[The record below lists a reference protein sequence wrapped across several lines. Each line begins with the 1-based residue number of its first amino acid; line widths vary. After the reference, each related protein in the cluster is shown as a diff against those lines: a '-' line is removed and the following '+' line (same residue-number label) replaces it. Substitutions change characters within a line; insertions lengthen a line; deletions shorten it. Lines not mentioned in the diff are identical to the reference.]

1 MNSTETKGITDRY
14 SPLARL
20 VTAAGPDFGAAAV
33 FEDAIAAVF
42 DAAQD
47 IMLSKRAQRGTDNIT
62 EQGLSGVLARLASD
76 SAQPSLARPAVVAAG
91 VFDLAAVRRL
101 AGAACGGRAGGRD
114 GLADLADLA
123 AAGSALAVRA
133 ADGERGYIRRHAAAA
148 AERDTPPDRRGA
160 VAIRSQICAAITAV
174 RRLASRSTRTGAAR
188 E

>member
-76 SAQPSLARPAVVAAG
+76 K
-91 VFDLAAVRRL
+91 
-101 AGAACGGRAGGRD
+101 
-114 GLADLADLA
+114 
-123 AAGSALAVRA
+123 
-133 ADGERGYIRRHAAAA
+133 
-148 AERDTPPDRRGA
+148 
-160 VAIRSQICAAITAV
+160 
-174 RRLASRSTRTGAAR
+174 AAR
-188 E
+188 LRATYHKTVLWEAALENPSAFPAEGLIIDANGLVDDLLDTINYAVIALTLLYGVWSLPQLTTEETHGA